1 MKDVRYKE
9 HKEGHAGVPTC
20 PIPISSPTELSPG
33 DHILFQTENTNP
45 PLRPSFQSA
54 LVTGVEKSNVQ
65 IISYT
70 RYGIY
75 EEGIAFR
82 AFKHLHKMVYTS
94 CRYSLMKSVSRAR
107 WRAKAGEN
115 HYHTLYNN
123 SHYFVTW
130 AKTGTVYLL
139 YDVVD
144 SLLYKEGITKQVCM
158 FCKCSNLHYTLC
170 PQ

>member
-1 MKDVRYKE
+1 
-9 HKEGHAGVPTC
+9 
-20 PIPISSPTELSPG
+20 
-33 DHILFQTENTNP
+33 
-45 PLRPSFQSA
+45 
-54 LVTGVEKSNVQ
+54 
-65 IISYT
+65 
-70 RYGIY
+70 
-75 EEGIAFR
+75 
-82 AFKHLHKMVYTS
+82 
-94 CRYSLMKSVSRAR
+94 MKSVSRAR